1 MKKRFAFAHLNH
13 LHPAGGF
20 LVFKPDVYELKAIFS
35 CLRNSFVK

>member
-20 LVFKPDVYELKAIFS
+20 LVFKPDVYELRPYFLVLGIV
-35 CLRNSFVK
+35 L